1 MQKRVFRTNLD
12 VAQIVEG
19 HVNSNVMAIVL
30 ERCFLLSVL
39 IVAKRL
45 QYRLSPVATDQSI
58 VEIVIRQ
65 GVAAIR
71 TNTLKRGVGTPLF
84 YSLLSPDKC
93 PIQTKEHNRT

>member
-19 HVNSNVMAIVL
+19 HVNSNVMATVP

-45 QYRLSPVATDQSI
+45 QYRLSPVETGQSI
-58 VEIVIRQ
+58 VEIVTRQ
-65 GVAAIR
+65 GVTGI
-71 TNTLKRGVGTPLF
+71 
-84 YSLLSPDKC
+84 S
-93 PIQTKEHNRT
+93 TKKLIP